1 MGLPSAASSKE
12 STCQCRRHKRHGL
25 DPSWEDPVEEG
36 IATHSIFL
44 AWRIPWTEDP
54 GGLQSIYLQRVGRD

>member
-12 STCQCRRHKRHGL
+12 STCQCRRHKRNGL
-25 DPSWEDPVEEG
+25 DLSWEDPVEEG
-36 IATHSIFL
+36 MATHSIFL
-44 AWRIPWTEDP
+44 AWRIPWTENP